1 MKVFDC
7 TAYFDEELMM
17 DIRFNILNNH
27 VSKFIVVES
36 RYSHSGK
43 KKKLNFNLKRFSEFR
58 HKILYLVIEDEPKNL
73 LEIKNNDTDS
83 AIKRLNSIK
92 RLEQARNYMM
102 EGLKDA
108 SEDDIVLLSDSDE
121 IPNLDVCDIKNIG
134 NDIYIFEQKMF
145 NYKFNLYYDLIPW
158 FGTRACKIKNL
169 KSFAWLKDLK
179 IKKYPYWRID
189 VLFSDLKSNKVKII
203 KNAGWH
209 FNNLLTAEKLY
220 NKLINQGHH
229 NEFDD
234 SGITLENLKAKIE
247 NRLAFYNHKADKT
260 SNNKYEFE
268 YKLKRIDNALLPKYL
283 RDNTEK
289 FKDWFDK

>member
-43 KKKLNFNLKRFSEFR
+43 KKKLNFNLKRFSEFK

-179 IKKYPYWRID
+179 IKKYPLWRID

-203 KNAGWH
+203 NNAGWH

-247 NRLAFYNHKADKT
+247 NRLAFYNHKADKKD
-260 SNNKYEFE
+260 NDKYNFE
-268 YKLKRIDNALLPKYL
+268 YKLKKISDDQLPRYLVENKEKYQ
-283 RDNTEK
+283 K
-289 FKDWFDK
+289 WFD

>member
-43 KKKLNFNLKRFSEFR
+43 KKKLNFNLKRFSEFK

-73 LEIKNNDTDS
+73 LEIKNNDSDS

-179 IKKYPYWRID
+179 IKKYPLWRID

-247 NRLAFYNHKADKT
+247 NRLAFYNHKADKKD
-260 SNNKYEFE
+260 NDKYNFE
-268 YKLKRIDNALLPKYL
+268 YKLKKISDDQLPRYLVENKEKYQ
-283 RDNTEK
+283 K
-289 FKDWFDK
+289 WFD

>member
-43 KKKLNFNLKRFSEFR
+43 KKKLNFNLKRFSEFK

-73 LEIKNNDTDS
+73 LEIKNNDSDS

-179 IKKYPYWRID
+179 NKKYPLWRID

-247 NRLAFYNHKADKT
+247 NRLAFYNHKADKKD
-260 SNNKYEFE
+260 NDKYNFE
-268 YKLKRIDNALLPKYL
+268 YKLKKISDDQLPTYLVENKEKYQ
-283 RDNTEK
+283 K
-289 FKDWFDK
+289 WFD

>member
-43 KKKLNFNLKRFSEFR
+43 KKKLNFNLKRFSEFK

-73 LEIKNNDTDS
+73 LEIKNNDSDS

-247 NRLAFYNHKADKT
+247 NRLAFYNHKADKKD
-260 SNNKYEFE
+260 NDKYNFE
-268 YKLKRIDNALLPKYL
+268 YKLKKISDDQLPRYIVENKEKYQ
-283 RDNTEK
+283 K
-289 FKDWFDK
+289 WFD

>member
-7 TAYFDEELMM
+7 TAYFEEELMM

-43 KKKLNFNLKRFSEFR
+43 KKKLNFNIKRFSEFR

-108 SEDDIVLLSDSDE
+108 SEDDVVLLSDSDE

-169 KSFAWLKDLK
+169 KSFAWLKDVK
-179 IKKYPYWRID
+179 SKKYPLWRID

-220 NKLINQGHH
+220 NKLVNQGHH
-229 NEFDD
+229 NEFDV
-234 SGITLENLKAKIE
+234 SGITLENLKAKIQ
-247 NRLAFYNHKADKT
+247 NRLAFYNHKADKKD
-260 SNNKYEFE
+260 NDKYNFE
-268 YKLKRIDNALLPKYL
+268 YKLKKVGDDQLPKFL
-283 RDNTEK
+283 VDNK
-289 FKDWFDK
+289 SNYKNWFD

>member
-7 TAYFDEELMM
+7 TAYFEEELMM

-43 KKKLNFNLKRFSEFR
+43 KKKLNFNIKRFSEFR

-108 SEDDIVLLSDSDE
+108 SEDDVVLLSDSDE

-179 IKKYPYWRID
+179 SKKYPLWRID

-220 NKLINQGHH
+220 NKLVNQGHH
-229 NEFDD
+229 NEFDV
-234 SGITLENLKAKIE
+234 SGITLENLKAKIQ
-247 NRLAFYNHKADKT
+247 NRLAFYNHKADKKD
-260 SNNKYEFE
+260 NNKYNFE
-268 YKLKRIDNALLPKYL
+268 YKLKKVGDDQLPKFL
-283 RDNTEK
+283 VDNK
-289 FKDWFDK
+289 SNYKNWFD

>member
-7 TAYFDEELMM
+7 TAYFEEELMM

-43 KKKLNFNLKRFSEFR
+43 KKKLNFNIKRFSEFR

-108 SEDDIVLLSDSDE
+108 SEDDVVLLSDSDE

-179 IKKYPYWRID
+179 SKKYPLWRID

-220 NKLINQGHH
+220 NKLVNQGHH
-229 NEFDD
+229 NEFDV
-234 SGITLENLKAKIE
+234 SGITLENLKAKIQ
-247 NRLAFYNHKADKT
+247 NRLAFYNHKADKKD
-260 SNNKYEFE
+260 NDKYNFE
-268 YKLKRIDNALLPKYL
+268 YKLKKVGDDQLPKFL
-283 RDNTEK
+283 VDNK
-289 FKDWFDK
+289 SNYKNWFD

>member
-179 IKKYPYWRID
+179 IKKYPLWRID

-203 KNAGWH
+203 NNAGWH

-247 NRLAFYNHKADKT
+247 NRLAFYNHKADKKD
-260 SNNKYEFE
+260 NNKYNFE
-268 YKLKRIDNALLPKYL
+268 YKLKKISDDQLPRYLVGNKEKYQ
-283 RDNTEK
+283 K
-289 FKDWFDK
+289 WFD

>member
-108 SEDDIVLLSDSDE
+108 SEDDVVLLSDSDE
-121 IPNLDVCDIKNIG
+121 IPNLDVCDIKNIDK
-134 NDIYIFEQKMF
+134 DIYIFEQKMF

-179 IKKYPYWRID
+179 IKKYPLWRID

-247 NRLAFYNHKADKT
+247 NRLAFYNHKADKKD
-260 SNNKYEFE
+260 NNKYNFE
-268 YKLKRIDNALLPKYL
+268 YKLKKISDDQLPRYLVGNKEKYQ
-283 RDNTEK
+283 K
-289 FKDWFDK
+289 WFD

>member
-7 TAYFDEELMM
+7 TAYFEEELMM

-43 KKKLNFNLKRFSEFR
+43 KKKLNFNIKKFSEFR

-108 SEDDIVLLSDSDE
+108 SEDDVVLLSDSDE
-121 IPNLDVCDIKNIG
+121 IPNLDVCDIKNIDK
-134 NDIYIFEQKMF
+134 DIYIFEQKMF

-179 IKKYPYWRID
+179 SKKYPLWRID

-220 NKLINQGHH
+220 NKLVNQGHH
-229 NEFDD
+229 NEFDV
-234 SGITLENLKAKIE
+234 SGITLENLKAKIQ
-247 NRLAFYNHKADKT
+247 NRIAFYNHKADKKEI
-260 SNNKYEFE
+260 NKYNFE
-268 YKLKRIDNALLPKYL
+268 YKLKKISDDNLPKYITQ
-283 RDNTEK
+283 NKEK
-289 FKDWFDK
+289 YIKWFA

>member
-1 MKVFDC
+1 MEVFDC
-7 TAYFDEELMM
+7 TAYFEEELMM
-17 DIRFNILNNH
+17 DIRYNILNNY

-43 KKKLNFNLKRFSEFR
+43 KKKLNFNLKRFSEFK

-203 KNAGWH
+203 NNAGWH

-247 NRLAFYNHKADKT
+247 NRLF
-260 SNNKYEFE
+260 SEV
-268 YKLKRIDNALLPKYL
+268 
-283 RDNTEK
+283 
-289 FKDWFDK
+289 

>member
-7 TAYFDEELMM
+7 TAYFEEELMM

-108 SEDDIVLLSDSDE
+108 SEDDVVLLSDSDE

-179 IKKYPYWRID
+179 IKKYPLWRID

-247 NRLAFYNHKADKT
+247 NRLAFYNHKADKKD
-260 SNNKYEFE
+260 NDKYNFE
-268 YKLKRIDNALLPKYL
+268 YKLKKISDDQLPRYLVENKEKYQ
-283 RDNTEK
+283 K
-289 FKDWFDK
+289 WFD

>member
-43 KKKLNFNLKRFSEFR
+43 KKKLNFNLKRFSEFK

-169 KSFAWLKDLK
+169 KSFAWLKDVK
-179 IKKYPYWRID
+179 SKKYPLWRID
-189 VLFSDLKSNKVKII
+189 VLFSDLKSNRVKII

-220 NKLINQGHH
+220 NKLVNQGHH
-229 NEFDD
+229 NEFDV
-234 SGITLENLKAKIE
+234 SGITLENLKAKIQ
-247 NRLAFYNHKADKT
+247 NRLAFYNHKADKKD
-260 SNNKYEFE
+260 NDKYNFE
-268 YKLKRIDNALLPKYL
+268 YKLKKVGDDQLPKFL
-283 RDNTEK
+283 VDNK
-289 FKDWFDK
+289 SNYKNWFD

>member
-7 TAYFDEELMM
+7 TAYFEEELMM

-108 SEDDIVLLSDSDE
+108 SEDDVVLLSDSDE

-179 IKKYPYWRID
+179 SKKYPLWRID

-220 NKLINQGHH
+220 NKLVNQGHH
-229 NEFDD
+229 NEFDV
-234 SGITLENLKAKIE
+234 SGITLENLKAKIQ
-247 NRLAFYNHKADKT
+247 NRLAFYNHKADKKD
-260 SNNKYEFE
+260 NNKYNFE
-268 YKLKRIDNALLPKYL
+268 YKLKKVGDDQLPKFL
-283 RDNTEK
+283 VDNK
-289 FKDWFDK
+289 SNYKNWFD

>member
-179 IKKYPYWRID
+179 IKKYPLWRID

-247 NRLAFYNHKADKT
+247 NRLAFYNHKADKKD
-260 SNNKYEFE
+260 NDKYNFE
-268 YKLKRIDNALLPKYL
+268 YKLKKISDDQLPKYL
-283 RDNTEK
+283 VENKEK
-289 FKDWFDK
+289 YQKWFD

>member
-7 TAYFDEELMM
+7 TAYFEEELMM

-108 SEDDIVLLSDSDE
+108 SEDDVVLLSDSDE

-179 IKKYPYWRID
+179 SKKYPLWRID

-220 NKLINQGHH
+220 NKLVNQGHH
-229 NEFDD
+229 NEFDV
-234 SGITLENLKAKIE
+234 SGITLENLKAKIQ
-247 NRLAFYNHKADKT
+247 NRLAFYNHKADKKD
-260 SNNKYEFE
+260 NDKYNFE
-268 YKLKRIDNALLPKYL
+268 YKLKKVGDDQLPKFL
-283 RDNTEK
+283 VDNK
-289 FKDWFDK
+289 SNYKNWFD

>member
-179 IKKYPYWRID
+179 IKKYPLWRID

-203 KNAGWH
+203 NNAGWH

-247 NRLAFYNHKADKT
+247 NRLAFYNHKADKKD
-260 SNNKYEFE
+260 NDKYNFE
-268 YKLKRIDNALLPKYL
+268 YKLKKISDDQLPKYL
-283 RDNTEK
+283 VENKEK
-289 FKDWFDK
+289 YQKWFD

>member
-43 KKKLNFNLKRFSEFR
+43 KKKLNFNLKRFSEFKD
-58 HKILYLVIEDEPKNL
+58 KILYLVIEDEPKNL

-179 IKKYPYWRID
+179 IKKYPLWRID
-189 VLFSDLKSNKVKII
+189 VFFSDLKSNKVKII

-247 NRLAFYNHKADKT
+247 NRLAFYNHKADKKD
-260 SNNKYEFE
+260 NDKYNFE
-268 YKLKRIDNALLPKYL
+268 YKLKKISDDQLPRYIVENKEKYQ
-283 RDNTEK
+283 K
-289 FKDWFDK
+289 WFD

>member
-7 TAYFDEELMM
+7 TAYFDEELLM

-108 SEDDIVLLSDSDE
+108 SEDDVVLLSDSDE
-121 IPNLDVCDIKNIG
+121 IPNLDVCDVKNIG

-179 IKKYPYWRID
+179 IKKYPLWRID

>member
-7 TAYFDEELMM
+7 TAYFEEELMM

-43 KKKLNFNLKRFSEFR
+43 KKKLNFNIKKFSEFR

-108 SEDDIVLLSDSDE
+108 SEDDVVLLSDSDE

-179 IKKYPYWRID
+179 SKKYPLWRLD

-220 NKLINQGHH
+220 NKLVNQGHH
-229 NEFDD
+229 NEFDV
-234 SGITLENLKAKIE
+234 SGITLENLKTKIQ
-247 NRLAFYNHKADKT
+247 NRLAFYNHKADKKD
-260 SNNKYEFE
+260 NDKYNFE
-268 YKLKRIDNALLPKYL
+268 YKLKKVGDDQLPKFL
-283 RDNTEK
+283 VDNK
-289 FKDWFDK
+289 SNYKNWFD

>member
-7 TAYFDEELMM
+7 TAYFEEELMM

-108 SEDDIVLLSDSDE
+108 SEDDVVLLSDSDE

-169 KSFAWLKDLK
+169 KSFAWLKDVK
-179 IKKYPYWRID
+179 SKKYPLWRID

-220 NKLINQGHH
+220 NKLVNQGHH
-229 NEFDD
+229 NEFDV
-234 SGITLENLKAKIE
+234 SGITLENLKAKIQ
-247 NRLAFYNHKADKT
+247 NRLAFYNHKADKKD
-260 SNNKYEFE
+260 NDKYNFE
-268 YKLKRIDNALLPKYL
+268 YKLKKVGDDQLPKFL
-283 RDNTEK
+283 VDNK
-289 FKDWFDK
+289 SNYKNWFD

>member
-179 IKKYPYWRID
+179 IKKYPLWRID

-247 NRLAFYNHKADKT
+247 NRLAFYNHKADKKD
-260 SNNKYEFE
+260 NDKYNFE
-268 YKLKRIDNALLPKYL
+268 YKLKKISDDQLPRYLVGNKEKYQ
-283 RDNTEK
+283 K
-289 FKDWFDK
+289 WFD

>member
-179 IKKYPYWRID
+179 IKKYPLWRID

-247 NRLAFYNHKADKT
+247 NRLAFYNHKADKKD
-260 SNNKYEFE
+260 NNKYNFE
-268 YKLKRIDNALLPKYL
+268 YKLKKISDDQLPRYLVGNKEKYQ
-283 RDNTEK
+283 K
-289 FKDWFDK
+289 WFD

>member
-7 TAYFDEELMM
+7 TAYFEEELMM

-108 SEDDIVLLSDSDE
+108 SEDDVVLLSDSDE

-179 IKKYPYWRID
+179 SKKYPLWRID

-220 NKLINQGHH
+220 NKLVNQGHH
-229 NEFDD
+229 NEFDV
-234 SGITLENLKAKIE
+234 SGITLENLKAKIQ
-247 NRLAFYNHKADKT
+247 NRLAFYNHKADKKD
-260 SNNKYEFE
+260 NDKYNFE
-268 YKLKRIDNALLPKYL
+268 YKLKKVGDDQLPKFL
-283 RDNTEK
+283 VDNK
-289 FKDWFDK
+289 SDYKNWFD

>member
-7 TAYFDEELMM
+7 TAYFEEELMM

-108 SEDDIVLLSDSDE
+108 SEDDVVLLSDSDE

-158 FGTRACKIKNL
+158 FGTRACKMKNL

-179 IKKYPYWRID
+179 SKKYPLWRID

-220 NKLINQGHH
+220 NKLVNQGHH
-229 NEFDD
+229 NEFDV
-234 SGITLENLKAKIE
+234 SGITLENLKAKIQ
-247 NRLAFYNHKADKT
+247 NRLAFYNHKADKKD
-260 SNNKYEFE
+260 NDKYNFE
-268 YKLKRIDNALLPKYL
+268 YKLKKVGDDQLPKFL
-283 RDNTEK
+283 VDNK
-289 FKDWFDK
+289 SNYKNWFD

>member
-7 TAYFDEELMM
+7 TAYFEEELMM

-43 KKKLNFNLKRFSEFR
+43 KKKLNFNIKKFSEFR

-108 SEDDIVLLSDSDE
+108 SEDDVVLLSDSDE

-179 IKKYPYWRID
+179 SKKYPLWRID

-220 NKLINQGHH
+220 NKLVNQGHH
-229 NEFDD
+229 NEFDV
-234 SGITLENLKAKIE
+234 SGITLENLKAKIQ
-247 NRLAFYNHKADKT
+247 NRLAFYNHKADKKD
-260 SNNKYEFE
+260 NDKYNFE
-268 YKLKRIDNALLPKYL
+268 YKLKKVGDDQLPKFL
-283 RDNTEK
+283 VDNK
-289 FKDWFDK
+289 SDYKNWFD

>member
-108 SEDDIVLLSDSDE
+108 SEDDVVLLSDSDE

-203 KNAGWH
+203 NNAGWH

-247 NRLAFYNHKADKT
+247 NRLAFYNHKADKKD
-260 SNNKYEFE
+260 NDKYNFE
-268 YKLKRIDNALLPKYL
+268 YKLKKISDDQLPRYLVENKEKYQ
-283 RDNTEK
+283 K
-289 FKDWFDK
+289 WFD

>member
-108 SEDDIVLLSDSDE
+108 SEDDVVLLSDSDE

-179 IKKYPYWRID
+179 SKKYPLWRID

-220 NKLINQGHH
+220 NKLVNQGHH
-229 NEFDD
+229 NEFDV
-234 SGITLENLKAKIE
+234 SGITLENLKAKIQ
-247 NRLAFYNHKADKT
+247 NRLAFYNHKADKKD
-260 SNNKYEFE
+260 NNKYNFE
-268 YKLKRIDNALLPKYL
+268 YKLKKVGDDQLPKFL
-283 RDNTEK
+283 VDNK
-289 FKDWFDK
+289 SNYKNWFD

>member
-108 SEDDIVLLSDSDE
+108 SEDDVVLLSDSDE
-121 IPNLDVCDIKNIG
+121 IPNLDVCDIKNIDK
-134 NDIYIFEQKMF
+134 DIYIFEQKMF

-179 IKKYPYWRID
+179 IKKYPLWRID

-203 KNAGWH
+203 NNAGWH

-247 NRLAFYNHKADKT
+247 NRLAFYNHKADKKD
-260 SNNKYEFE
+260 NDKYNFE
-268 YKLKRIDNALLPKYL
+268 YKLKKISDDQLPKYL
-283 RDNTEK
+283 VENKEK
-289 FKDWFDK
+289 YQKWFD

>member
-108 SEDDIVLLSDSDE
+108 SEDDVVLLSDSDE
-121 IPNLDVCDIKNIG
+121 IPNLDVCDIKNIDK
-134 NDIYIFEQKMF
+134 DIYIFEQKMF

-179 IKKYPYWRID
+179 IKKYPLWRID

-203 KNAGWH
+203 NNAGWH

-247 NRLAFYNHKADKT
+247 NRLAFYNHKADKKD
-260 SNNKYEFE
+260 NNKYNFE
-268 YKLKRIDNALLPKYL
+268 YKLKKISDDQLPRYLVGNKEKYQ
-283 RDNTEK
+283 K
-289 FKDWFDK
+289 WFD

>member
-108 SEDDIVLLSDSDE
+108 SEDDVVLLSDSDE
-121 IPNLDVCDIKNIG
+121 IPNLDVCDIKNIDK
-134 NDIYIFEQKMF
+134 DIYIFEQKMF

-179 IKKYPYWRID
+179 IKKYPLWRID

-247 NRLAFYNHKADKT
+247 NRLAFYNHKADKKD
-260 SNNKYEFE
+260 NDKYNFE
-268 YKLKRIDNALLPKYL
+268 YKLKKISDDQLPKYL
-283 RDNTEK
+283 VENKEK
-289 FKDWFDK
+289 YQKWFD

>member
-145 NYKFNLYYDLIPW
+145 NYK
-158 FGTRACKIKNL
+158 
-169 KSFAWLKDLK
+169 
-179 IKKYPYWRID
+179 
-189 VLFSDLKSNKVKII
+189 
-203 KNAGWH
+203 
-209 FNNLLTAEKLY
+209 
-220 NKLINQGHH
+220 
-229 NEFDD
+229 
-234 SGITLENLKAKIE
+234 
-247 NRLAFYNHKADKT
+247 
-260 SNNKYEFE
+260 
-268 YKLKRIDNALLPKYL
+268 
-283 RDNTEK
+283 
-289 FKDWFDK
+289 

>member
-7 TAYFDEELMM
+7 TAYFEEELMM

-203 KNAGWH
+203 NNAGWH

-247 NRLAFYNHKADKT
+247 NRLAFYNHQADKKD
-260 SNNKYEFE
+260 NDKYNFE
-268 YKLKRIDNALLPKYL
+268 YKLKKISDDQLPRYLVENKEKYQ
-283 RDNTEK
+283 K
-289 FKDWFDK
+289 WFD

>member
-7 TAYFDEELMM
+7 TAYFEEELMM

-43 KKKLNFNLKRFSEFR
+43 KKKLNFNIKRFSEFR
-58 HKILYLVIEDEPKNL
+58 HKIIYLVIEDEPKNL

-108 SEDDIVLLSDSDE
+108 SEDDVVLLSDSDE

-179 IKKYPYWRID
+179 SKKYPLWRID

-220 NKLINQGHH
+220 NKLVNQGHH
-229 NEFDD
+229 NEFDV
-234 SGITLENLKAKIE
+234 SGITLENLKAKIQ
-247 NRLAFYNHKADKT
+247 NRLAFYNHKADKKD
-260 SNNKYEFE
+260 NDKYNFE
-268 YKLKRIDNALLPKYL
+268 YKLKKVGDDQLPKFL
-283 RDNTEK
+283 VDNK
-289 FKDWFDK
+289 SNYKNWFD

>member
-108 SEDDIVLLSDSDE
+108 SEDDVVLLSDSDE

-179 IKKYPYWRID
+179 IKKYPLWRID

-203 KNAGWH
+203 NNAGWH

-247 NRLAFYNHKADKT
+247 NRLAFYNHKADKKD
-260 SNNKYEFE
+260 NDKYNFE
-268 YKLKRIDNALLPKYL
+268 YKLKKISDDQLPKYL
-283 RDNTEK
+283 VENKEK
-289 FKDWFDK
+289 YQKWFD